1 MATKP
6 ITVGIQSQ
14 EGQKRVQVLPTAKTE
29 EFYKLIQK
37 AFDLKSLQFDL
48 FKDQHK
54 NISIDN
60 SRTKS
65 VKQAGLNHGD
75 RLFMFPKSKTTN
87 LFQESTSQNSSSQSE
102 NSFKVPSIVVE
113 DPLDVELSK
122 LDGKISRGKNPVN
135 CKCGGKSNSQ
145 CVHCIPYDPFD
156 EEYLK
161 EQKIK
166 FMSFHSYIR
175 KLSGGVSKGKFAP
188 LRNINCKVIHSSRC
202 EHPPYPQ
209 GICSKCQPS
218 AITLNRQPWRHV
230 DSIVFENPNIV
241 DRFLQFWRESGAQRA
256 GWLYGRYEMAPD
268 VPLGIKAVVCA
279 IYEPPQES
287 SKDTLRILP
296 DPKDEIV
303 EEIATHLG
311 LTRVGWIFSDLV
323 PSAGGKVKSFRGVD
337 THFLSAQEIITAG
350 YYQNERPNKCRLT
363 DEGVFGSKFVTV
375 CVTGNKDNEIHMEGY
390 QVSNQS
396 MALVKDEIIVPTK
409 DAPELAYITESSDT
423 KYVPDVFFME
433 KDKYGNEIKKV
444 GRPLP
449 VEYLLIDVPVS
460 APLEPLATFSLL
472 KEDRKPFPIE
482 NRLLES
488 SIQDFNAFARYISQ
502 FRSAE
507 FLDSVSDIHVLV
519 FMATTDVIPLRHF
532 MGPLYEA
539 IRDKSLEAAREWS
552 YLDHWAN
559 MQALIQ
565 ATTMQ

>member
-6 ITVGIQSQ
+6 ITLGIQSQ
-14 EGQKRVQVLPTAKTE
+14 EGQKRVQVLPTNRTE
-29 EFYKLIQK
+29 ELYKNIQK
-37 AFDLKSLQFDL
+37 VFDLKSLQFEL
-48 FKDQHK
+48 FKDQRK

-60 SRTKS
+60 SRTKT

-75 RLFMFPKSKTTN
+75 RLFMFPKAQSKNT
-87 LFQESTSQNSSSQSE
+87 LFEGSSSQNSSSQLSSD
-102 NSFKVPSIVVE
+102 NSFKVPTTVVE
-113 DPLDVELSK
+113 DPIDVEMSK
-122 LDGKISRGKNPVN
+122 LDGKIPRANDQKVN
-135 CKCGGKSNSQ
+135 CQCGGNSNSQ
-145 CVHCIPYDPFD
+145 CVHCIPYEPFD

-161 EQKIK
+161 AQKIK
-166 FMSFHSYIR
+166 FMSFHSYLR
-175 KLSGGVSKGKFAP
+175 KLSGGLSKGKFAP
-188 LRNINCKVIHSSRC
+188 LRNIVCKATLGDKSMLRFSAL
-202 EHPPYPQ
+202 
-209 GICSKCQPS
+209 PS
-218 AITLNRQPWRHV
+218 AVTLNRQPWRHV
-230 DSIVFENPNIV
+230 DSIMFENPHIV

-256 GWLYGRYEMAPD
+256 GWLYGRYEMAPE
-268 VPLGIKAVVCA
+268 VPLGIKAVVTA

-296 DPKDEIV
+296 DPKEEVV
-303 EEIATHLG
+303 EEIAEHLG
-311 LTRVGWIFSDLV
+311 LTRVGWIFTDLV
-323 PSAGGKVKSFRGVD
+323 PAAGGKVKYFRGVD

-350 YYQNERPNKCRLT
+350 HYQNVKPNVCKMT
-363 DEGVFGSKFVTV
+363 DEGTFGSKFVTV

-390 QVSNQS
+390 QVSNQC
-396 MALVKDEIIVPTK
+396 MALVKDEVIVPTK

-460 APLEPLATFSLL
+460 SPLEPLATFALL
-472 KEDRKPFPIE
+472 GEDRKPFPIE

-507 FLDSVSDIHVLV
+507 FLDSVSDLHVLV

-539 IRDKSLEAAREWS
+539 IRCKSLEAAREWS

-565 ATTMQ
+565 ATTMN